1 MAVPIRVVDS
11 HTGGEPT
18 RVVIG
23 GMPPLEGSDMVA
35 AKAWLATEYDSLRR
49 SVVGEPRCSDVVVG
63 AYLWP
68 PEEGSE
74 AWRIVFF
81 NNAGYLWMCGHGTVG
96 IVETLR
102 YLNRIDVGRVEFA
115 TPAGPVAAWL
125 LPDGQVSFDNVLCW
139 RSQASVEVDVP
150 GYGPVTGDIA
160 YGGNWFF
167 LIGDSPVPVVRANLS
182 ELQTFTVAVRQAL
195 DSQGVTGDDGAP
207 IDHIEVFGPSDVADS
222 RNYVLCPG
230 LEYDRSPCGTGTS
243 AKVACL
249 AADGKLAPGQVWRQ
263 ESIVGSVFEARYRI
277 ADGRVVPTIT
287 GRAHIVGDGIV
298 VVDED
303 DPFKWG
309 IP

>member
-74 AWRIVFF
+74 IWRVVFF
-81 NNAGYLWMCGHGTVG
+81 NNAGYLCMCGHGTVG

-115 TPAGPVAAWL
+115 TPAGAVAAWL
-125 LPDGQVSFDNVLCW
+125 LPDGQVSFDNVPCW
-139 RSQASVEVDVP
+139 RSQAAVEVNVP
-150 GYGPVTGDIA
+150 SYGPVTGDIA

-167 LIGDSPVPVVRANLS
+167 LIGDSPVPVIRANLT
-182 ELQTFTVAVRQAL
+182 ELQAFTVAVRQSL
-195 DSQGVTGDDGAP
+195 DSQGVTGDDGAQ
-207 IDHIEVFGPSDVADS
+207 IDHIEVFGSSEVADS

-277 ADGRVVPTIT
+277 ADGHVVPTIT